1 MLCAPPLHS
10 LSHPP
15 CSNPLEFFSSIVL
28 LGLGALIIFY
38 GHYINSYIVASV
50 QTPFLTVGSVFI
62 ASSVVLLLST
72 LFAERCI
79 ISRILVAVFGLVL
92 LGLMLSE
99 FAIGG
104 ASIFGAVKSKDF
116 ASGNFPNHGVLFDAN
131 YAMNNTW
138 TACCTHNYNIT
149 LEFDMPPHPKDGKM
163 PPHPH
168 MKPHSDWLQVDVD
181 EANDKLIA
189 HADVEEICSGLDRLY
204 ADREL
209 EFNCV
214 DYSDFRS
221 TFVKELVLPTLIP
234 LASVALVAAVMSL
247 ITMIFSCK
255 LACAANTRGQADNSS
270 YNLYSSGAAPAPVVY
285 SGVNYA

>member
-1 MLCAPPLHS
+1 MAFSKGCMKTWVV
-10 LSHPP
+10 LSQ
-15 CSNPLEFFSSIVL
+15 LVL

-50 QTPFLTVGSVFI
+50 QSPFVTVGSVFI

-79 ISRILVAVFGLVL
+79 INRILVAVFGLVL
-92 LGLMLSE
+92 LALMLSE

-104 ASIFGAVKSKDF
+104 ASIYGAVTSKDL
-116 ASGNFPNHGVLFDAN
+116 ASGNFPNHGPLYDIN
-131 YAMNNTW
+131 YGMNGTW

-163 PPHPH
+163 PHPPK
-168 MKPHSDWLQVDVD
+168 KPQSDWLQVDVD

-189 HADVEEICSGLDRLY
+189 HADVEEICSGLERLY
-204 ADREL
+204 ADRKL
-209 EFNCV
+209 DFNCV

-221 TFVKELVLPTLIP
+221 TFVKHFVLPTLIP
-234 LASVALVAAVMSL
+234 LASVALLAAVMSL

-255 LACAANTRGQADNSS
+255 LACASNTRGEADNSS

-285 SGVNYA
+285 TGVNYA